1 MKIFV
6 ISGFLG
12 AGKTTFIQTLSEK
25 TGIDFAVMENEYGEA
40 GIDGAVLKRDR
51 LKVWEL
57 TEGCICC
64 SLKSDFASS
73 ILTIANTLAPEY
85 LIVEPTGVGLLSAVL
100 QNIGKIEY
108 DRIQLLAPVT
118 VADVHCVEHYLKE
131 FGDIYADQLKNT
143 PRILLSKIENTS
155 AEELGRITAILRTVN
170 PDAEILN
177 TPYQSQPTDWWYRL
191 LQTPLNKQRTPVLP
205 EKDHAPD
212 LENISIAGVAA
223 DTVNELL
230 ELLIALLRGYFG
242 TVYRAKGFV
251 SIGGQW
257 TKFDIVDKQYTV
269 AVCDPMPEAK
279 AVIIG
284 QKLDRERLR
293 KAFTASAPLSYRQ
306 YTAVQGAEYG
316 SKRGMSF
323 PSLSAR

>member
-40 GIDGAVLKRDR
+40 GIDGALLRRDR

-100 QNIGKIEY
+100 NNIGKIEY
-108 DRIQLLAPVT
+108 DRIQLLEPVT

-155 AEELGRITAILRTVN
+155 AEELDRITAILRAVN
-170 PDAEILN
+170 PHAEILN
-177 TPYQSQPTDWWYRL
+177 TPYQNQPEEWWYRL
-191 LQTPLNKQRTPVLP
+191 LQTPLNKQQAIALP
-205 EKDHAPD
+205 PQDLAPD
-212 LENISIAGVAA
+212 LENIGITDITV

-242 TVYRAKGFV
+242 AVYRAKGFV
-251 SIGGQW
+251 PIDGQW
-257 TKFDIVDKQYTV
+257 TKFDIVDRQYTV
-269 AVCDPMPEAK
+269 SVCDPMPESK

-293 KAFTASAPLSYRQ
+293 TAFTVDSH
-306 YTAVQGAEYG
+306 
-316 SKRGMSF
+316 
-323 PSLSAR
+323 

>member
-1 MKIFV
+1 MKVFV
-6 ISGFLG
+6 VSGFLG
-12 AGKTTFIQTLSEK
+12 AGKTTFIRMLSEK
-25 TGIDFAVMENEYGEA
+25 LGKNFVVMENEYGQT
-40 GIDGAVLKRDR
+40 GIDGALLQQDR

-73 ILTIANTLAPEY
+73 ILTIANTLDPEY

-108 DRIQLLAPVT
+108 NRIQLLAPVT

-205 EKDHAPD
+205 EKDHAPN

-284 QKLDRERLR
+284 QKLERERLR

>member
-12 AGKTTFIQTLSEK
+12 AGKTTFIQALSQK

-40 GIDGAVLKRDR
+40 GIDGALLKRDR

-100 QNIGKIEY
+100 NNIGKIEY
-108 DRIQLLAPVT
+108 DRIQLLEPVT

-155 AEELGRITAILRTVN
+155 AEELNRITAILRTVN
-170 PDAEILN
+170 SDAEILN
-177 TPYQSQPTDWWYRL
+177 TPYQNQPEEWWCRL
-191 LQTPLNKQRTPVLP
+191 LQTPLNKQRTIVLS
-205 EKDHAPD
+205 EKDHEPD
-212 LENISIAGVAA
+212 LENISIAGITV

-230 ELLIALLRGYFG
+230 ELLIALLRGCFG
-242 TVYRAKGFV
+242 TVYRAKGFTR
-251 SIGGQW
+251 IGGQW

-269 AVCDPMPEAK
+269 AVCDPMPESK

-284 QKLDRERLR
+284 QKLDRTRLR
-293 KAFTASAPLSYRQ
+293 KAFTAAAPLLYRP
-306 YTAVQGAEYG
+306 YTANPEAEYV
-316 SKRGMSF
+316 SKRGKYF
-323 PSLSAR
+323 PSSAVR

>member
-1 MKIFV
+1 
-6 ISGFLG
+6 
-12 AGKTTFIQTLSEK
+12 
-25 TGIDFAVMENEYGEA
+25 MENEYGEA
-40 GIDGAVLKRDR
+40 GLDGELLSRER

-100 QNIGKIEY
+100 HNISKIEY
-108 DRIQLLAPVT
+108 DRIQLLEPTTIV
-118 VADVHCVEHYLKE
+118 DMHCVEHYLKE

-143 PRILLSKIENTS
+143 PRILLSKIESAS
-155 AEELGRITAILRTVN
+155 AEELDRITAILRAVN

-177 TPYQSQPTDWWYRL
+177 TPYQNQPEEWWRRL
-191 LQTPLNKQRTPVLP
+191 LQTPLNKRRTIVSP
-205 EKDHAPD
+205 ETDHAPD
-212 LENISIAGVAA
+212 LENISIAGIVVN
-223 DTVNELL
+223 TVNDLL

-242 TVYRAKGFV
+242 AVYRAKGFA

-269 AVCDPMPEAK
+269 AVCEPMPQSK

-284 QKLDRERLR
+284 QRLDREQLR
-293 KAFTASAPLSYRQ
+293 KAFIAAAPLSYRQ

-323 PSLSAR
+323 PSLSVR

>member
-12 AGKTTFIQTLSEK
+12 AGKTTFIQTLSQK

-40 GIDGAVLKRDR
+40 GIDGALLERDR

-85 LIVEPTGVGLLSAVL
+85 LIVEPTGVGLLSTVL
-100 QNIGKIEY
+100 NNIGKIEY
-108 DRIQLLAPVT
+108 DRIQLLEPVT
-118 VADVHCVEHYLKE
+118 VADVHCIEHYLKD
-131 FGDIYADQLKNT
+131 FVGIYADQLKNT

-155 AEELGRITAILRTVN
+155 AEELNRITAILRTVN
-170 PDAEILN
+170 PNAEILN
-177 TPYQSQPTDWWYRL
+177 TPYQNQPEEWWRRL
-191 LQTPLNKQRTPVLP
+191 LQTPLNKQRTIVLP

-212 LENISIAGVAA
+212 LENISIAGITV

-230 ELLIALLRGYFG
+230 ELLIALLRGCFG
-242 TVYRAKGFV
+242 TVYRAKGFTR
-251 SIGGQW
+251 IGGQW
-257 TKFDIVDKQYTV
+257 TKFDIVDRQYTV
-269 AVCDPMPEAK
+269 AVCDPMPESK

-284 QKLDRERLR
+284 QNLDRTRLQN
-293 KAFTASAPLSYRQ
+293 AFTAAAPLLYRP
-306 YTAVQGAEYG
+306 YTANPEAEYV
-316 SKRGMSF
+316 SKRGKYF
-323 PSLSAR
+323 PSSSVR